1 MLPLRAAILAAC
13 LVSLPLWAAD
23 VTMAFGEKI
32 PPFCFPQTNSGIELE
47 VIGEALKYRG
57 HVLKPQ
63 YFPLA
68 RVPVAFKAGQVDAA
82 MTSLGEDV
90 TQFGAYFGDPAVVY
104 DNALI
109 TLTRRHLVIKKPA
122 DLKGLTVIS
131 FQGAANRYPG
141 WLAEVKRTGNYT
153 EQNDQSVQVKTLM
166 TGRYDVVLSDRN
178 IFRYFSR
185 QLQGEGLT
193 LLPVEEHEFTAVNP
207 LDYRPVFRDKK
218 VRDDFNAGLQHLK
231 ATGRY
236 RAIYEKYLGKDGF
249 VPP

>member
-1 MLPLRAAILAAC
+1 MPTSIALLLSAIVLALPAA
-13 LVSLPLWAAD
+13 AAD

-82 MTSLGEDV
+82 MTSLGEDA
-90 TQFGAYFGDPAVVY
+90 TAMGGHFGNPAVLY
-104 DNALI
+104 DNVLI
-109 TLTRRHLVIKKPA
+109 TLASRHLVINKPA

-131 FQGAANRYPG
+131 FQGAVNRYPE
-141 WLAEVKRTGNYT
+141 WLGALKELGNYT
-153 EQNDQSVQVKTLM
+153 EQNDQALQVKTLM
-166 TGRYDVVLSDRN
+166 MGRFDVVLSDRN
-178 IFRYFSR
+178 IFHYFTR
-185 QLQGEGLT
+185 QLQNEGFAI
-193 LLPVEEHEFTAVNP
+193 LPVEEHSFTVLNP
-207 LDYRPVFRDKK
+207 QDYRPVFRSKQI
-218 VRDDFNAGLQHLK
+218 RNDFNAGLQQLK

-249 VPP
+249 VPQ